1 MRRADQTGPQPTG
14 SGLARTHLADSAL
27 LGGQAAAESTEE
39 DPALVRVGVVVSVPD
54 PLCTRLA
61 RWRRAFGDP
70 LADEV
75 PPHITLLPPT
85 TVAASTLP
93 EIEEHLRAVAAS
105 EQAFGITL
113 RGTGSFRP
121 VSPVVFA
128 ALAAGRAACER
139 LQARIRTGPL
149 ALPLRFP
156 YFPHVT
162 VAHGVTEPVLDAAEH
177 LLADLTADFGVR
189 TVDLYRA
196 PAEAPGDGFEQPAEW
211 ALHRRFP
218 LRLTASLR
226 SGAAGRSRGSSRAG
240 GPSRTGALARTGVL
254 GGAGALGRAGAP
266 AGRRD
271 RPTGFL
277 ATGGGS

>member
-14 SGLARTHLADSAL
+14 AGLARTDLADSEL
-27 LGGQAAAESTEE
+27 LGG
-39 DPALVRVGVVVSVPD
+39 PAGAGPVADVPPLVRVGIVVSVPD
-54 PLCTRLA
+54 PLRTRLA
-61 RWRRAFGDP
+61 RWRRIFGDP
-70 LADEV
+70 LADAV
-75 PPHITLLPPT
+75 PPHVTLLAPA
-85 TVAASTLP
+85 TVPAYALP
-93 EIEEHLRAVAAS
+93 EIEEHLRAVVAA
-105 EQAFGITL
+105 EQVFGITL
-113 RGTGSFRP
+113 RGSGSFRP
-121 VSPVVFA
+121 VSPVVYA

-177 LLADLTADFGVR
+177 LLADLSADFGVR

-196 PAEAPGDGFEQPAEW
+196 PPEAAVGGDGLPAAW
-211 ALHRRFP
+211 TLQRQFP
-218 LRLTASLR
+218 LGRPGALR
-226 SGAAGRSRGSSRAG
+226 SGALRSGAPRSSAQRSGVAGRV
-240 GPSRTGALARTGVL
+240 GALARTG
-254 GGAGALGRAGAP
+254 AAAP
-266 AGRRD
+266 RTRRD